1 LNANGRDVVFCH
13 FLKTKHTAAK
23 RLLEMPKNDREAI
36 FHATSVMW
44 SKEHGISIVD
54 DGKGGG
60 GKLDPEKNLGTKN
73 QGNATSPLPVDDHHA
88 YPTSNKLASN
98 ALRVR
103 DAMTTGDSPAPATA
117 RENVTSVSA
126 LIVSSVL
133 LVGVQK
139 AGSTAVSK
147 WLFSLKSTCKA
158 QRFDNE
164 PAYFWKEVH
173 FFDNQEQFKHGKEFY
188 ARQIEHCSS
197 SDLVIDAT
205 PDYTT
210 FATRIGDFYHQLRM
224 IT

>member
-1 LNANGRDVVFCH
+1 
-13 FLKTKHTAAK
+13 
-23 RLLEMPKNDREAI
+23 
-36 FHATSVMW
+36 
-44 SKEHGISIVD
+44 
-54 DGKGGG
+54 
-60 GKLDPEKNLGTKN
+60 
-73 QGNATSPLPVDDHHA
+73 
-88 YPTSNKLASN
+88 
-98 ALRVR
+98 
-103 DAMTTGDSPAPATA
+103 MTTGDSPAPATA

-210 FATRIGDFYHQLRM
+210 FATRIGDFYRQLRM
-224 IT
+224 ISSPNGHISNLNVMMILREPVSRELSAYNHQKYKYNAVNGNVS